1 MGGSPGGRV
10 RGSLSSHCGFQIL
23 CLVAKVVQVISP
35 GQDPL
40 HILSHDILDPF
51 HFIPEVPHTVISSFA
66 TGLLGSHTKG

>member
-10 RGSLSSHCGFQIL
+10 RGSLSSHCGFQSL
-23 CLVAKVVQVISP
+23 CLVAKVVQVLSP